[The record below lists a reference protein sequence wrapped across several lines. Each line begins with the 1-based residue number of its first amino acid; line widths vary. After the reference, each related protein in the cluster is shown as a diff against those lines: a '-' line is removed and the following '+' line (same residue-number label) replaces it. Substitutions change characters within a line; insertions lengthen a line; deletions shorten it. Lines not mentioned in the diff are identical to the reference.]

1 MSFTDLM
8 RMLKDKNLNKIPKI
22 IINEIITYIN
32 RKNKYN
38 TNILVG
44 VEEAEFN
51 DFLIMFVNLHVKMD
65 INSKDVPFG
74 FKIEEVLLT
83 MLSGETF
90 AKELFDK
97 TCQQWF

>member
-32 RKNKYN
+32 RKKKYN
-38 TNILVG
+38 TNVLVG

-51 DFLIMFVNLHVKMD
+51 DFLITFVNLHVKMD
-65 INSKDVPFG
+65 TNSKDVPFG
-74 FKIEEVLLT
+74 FKIEEVILA
-83 MLSGETF
+83 MLSG
-90 AKELFDK
+90 
-97 TCQQWF
+97 